1 MENQLTY
8 SLTHTIL
15 LSTGQLIYALKLGWN
30 TLSPAYST
38 RFVSVPQ
45 FELRGVEQRRKFLPE
60 FKDGVL
66 NIIRRNCSRLFLLLF
81 APSLIKNRL
90 RRPHKRRVCVQKNT
104 HHEHVSKLK
113 PFLHISTFLDYQF
126 YIHSSL
132 YLQISVFEPKKYT

>member
-45 FELRGVEQRRKFLPE
+45 FELRGVEQRRRFLPE

-90 RRPHKRRVCVQKNT
+90 RRPHKRRVCVQKYT
-104 HHEHVSKLK
+104 HHELQSLK
-113 PFLHISTFLDYQF
+113 IDDDNSPSDRYGNIKS
-126 YIHSSL
+126 
-132 YLQISVFEPKKYT
+132 